1 MDLTCDEA
9 ASSRCQLNVPGG
21 FSDFLEANCGKNTLY
36 TYKKTQDGVL
46 LDHCAHLSSQ
56 IILDPEVLCN
66 SFRAR
71 SVPECHGRGRAIN
84 TFALRWPTAST
95 TLDLV
100 DPSVAIAFPSSTK
113 AAMSAAPTEP
123 RRRPVTRSTSKQRL
137 ASPPR
142 RRSGRVDQDEADQFA
157 MKAPR
162 RYGASTE
169 REVTTPPPG
178 SSSTTSGAPSLNRKT
193 VVLALLVLQNASVS
207 LLTRMSRTP
216 SRPGAIVYVPAV
228 AVFTAELFKLSV
240 SLTMLVRDRRHKA
253 KVQGN
258 VKVAKAAAHT
268 LILAALSDLFRR
280 QRPEILK
287 LSVPAALYALQNT
300 LLYTALS
307 NLDAATYQT
316 TYQLKLLTTALFS
329 LMFFRRSLS
338 WRKWA
343 ALILLTIGVA
353 TVQLETTTANATPKA
368 YGGPEQNPRVGLLAI
383 LAACVSS
390 GLAGGWFEYVLKS
403 SVPASPPS
411 VPSSPTKPGSPH
423 ENNPADPPRMLQL
436 RAGSPS
442 LWVRNLQLS
451 MPSLVFSFAGVLLSP
466 QVGNLNNIWVGFTPL
481 VWGVVLNQA
490 LGGCWWRWSVS
501 PDSVAKGFATS
512 LAIVLSTLA
521 GAVFF
526 GFIPG
531 VQFLVGAMMVISST
545 ILYAMDKSG

>member
-1 MDLTCDEA
+1 MIHLITALAVGIHFVTLNSRRSDLGSA
-9 ASSRCQLNVPGG
+9 GLW
-21 FSDFLEANCGKNTLY
+21 
-36 TYKKTQDGVL
+36 
-46 LDHCAHLSSQ
+46 
-56 IILDPEVLCN
+56 
-66 SFRAR
+66 
-71 SVPECHGRGRAIN
+71 AIN
-84 TFALRWPTAST
+84 SFALRVA
-95 TLDLV
+95 TLIRRSISI
-100 DPSVAIAFPSSTK
+100 PATTK
-113 AAMSAAPTEP
+113 AAMSATMAEP

-137 ASPPR
+137 VSPPR
-142 RRSGRVDQDEADQFA
+142 RRSQPSDKHDADTVA
-157 MKAPR
+157 TAPR
-162 RYGASTE
+162 RSGASTE
-169 REVTTPPPG
+169 REVTTPPF
-178 SSSTTSGAPSLNRKT
+178 SSSTASGAPSLNRKT

-216 SRPGAIVYVPAV
+216 SRPGASVYVPAV
-228 AVFTAELFKLSV
+228 AVFTAELVKLSV
-240 SLTMLVRDRRHKA
+240 SLTMLVRDRRQKA
-253 KVQGN
+253 MAKLN
-258 VKVAKAAAHT
+258 VKVATAAAHT
-268 LILAALSDLFRR
+268 LILAALSDLFRH

-329 LMFFRRSLS
+329 LLFFRRSLS

-353 TVQLETTTANATPKA
+353 TVQLETTTKAQPMAQPKA
-368 YGGPEQNPRVGLLAI
+368 YGGPGQNPRVGLLAI

-411 VPSSPTKPGSPH
+411 VPSSPNKSGSPH
-423 ENNPADPPRMLQL
+423 ENPVDPPRILQL

-466 QVGNLNNIWVGFTPL
+466 QVGDLKNIWVGFTPL

-490 LGGCWWRWSVS
+490 LGGLLVAMVVREA
-501 PDSVAKGFATS
+501 DSVAKGFATS
-512 LAIVLSTLA
+512 LAIVRKSMKTMLYCRTFPSRRLTLETAPFSVSTLA

-531 VQFLVGAMMVISST
+531 LQFLVGAMMVISST
-545 ILYAMDKSG
+545 ILYAMDKSS

>member
-1 MDLTCDEA
+1 MAHRADH
-9 ASSRCQLNVPGG
+9 
-21 FSDFLEANCGKNTLY
+21 SDF
-36 TYKKTQDGVL
+36 
-46 LDHCAHLSSQ
+46 
-56 IILDPEVLCN
+56 
-66 SFRAR
+66 
-71 SVPECHGRGRAIN
+71 
-84 TFALRWPTAST
+84 
-95 TLDLV
+95 V

-137 ASPPR
+137 VSPPR
-142 RRSGRVDQDEADQFA
+142 RRSGCVDQDEVDQFA

-162 RYGASTE
+162 RYYGASTE

-178 SSSTTSGAPSLNRKT
+178 SSSTTSGAPSWNRKV

-240 SLTMLVRDRRHKA
+240 SLTMLVRDRRHKS
-253 KVQGN
+253 KGQGN
-258 VKVAKAAAHT
+258 VKVAKAATHT
-268 LILAALSDLFRR
+268 LILAALSDLFHR

-287 LSVPAALYALQNT
+287 LTVPAALYALQNT

-353 TVQLETTTANATPKA
+353 TVQLETTTATATPKA
-368 YGGPEQNPRVGLLAI
+368 YGAPEQNPRVGLLAI
-383 LAACVSS
+383 FAACVSS

-403 SVPASPPS
+403 SVTASPPS
-411 VPSSPTKPGSPH
+411 VPSSPTKPGSPR

-490 LGGCWWRWSVS
+490 LGGLLVAMVVREA
-501 PDSVAKGFATS
+501 DSVAKGFATS